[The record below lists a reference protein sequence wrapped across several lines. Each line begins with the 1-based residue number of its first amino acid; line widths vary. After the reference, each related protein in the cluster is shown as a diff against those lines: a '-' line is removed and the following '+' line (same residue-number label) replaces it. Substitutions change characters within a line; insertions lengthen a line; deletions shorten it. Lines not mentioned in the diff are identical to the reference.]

1 MTATLKDVAQRAGV
15 SIKTVSNVV
24 HDYAHVSEEMRER
37 VRAVWSSQDP
47 AKKLLDSLLLDYS
60 TQGKFNG
67 KSLEGWDEGS
77 NRQVDA
83 AVRLLYYFPKETTPL
98 ITARLR
104 SFSVEAA
111 DSDDRIKREVKN
123 GVRTAEFIKAVCWCR
138 EPEIQKALND
148 IAKRT
153 DDWEIK
159 KALKNRGKSDR

>member
-1 MTATLKDVAQRAGV
+1 DLCFVAIGQIVGRPYHA
-15 SIKTVSNVV
+15 I
-24 HDYAHVSEEMRER
+24 HDYSVSFFSSTRINSPVQSNRLREQ
-37 VRAVWSSQDP
+37 VRAIWSSQDRP
-47 AKKLLDSLLLDYS
+47 KKLLDSLLLDYV
-60 TQGKFNG
+60 TEGKFNG

-123 GVRTAEFIKAVCWCR
+123 GVRTAEFIKAVCW
-138 EPEIQKALND
+138 
-148 IAKRT
+148 
-153 DDWEIK
+153 
-159 KALKNRGKSDR
+159 